1 MISKYFGH
9 LQNRGLNKLGDV
21 IIPGEGIFPSFSST
35 GFSSHVD
42 RMLDYMYDDD
52 REGLTLLMTVFAFM
66 PSFVIR
72 WIVLLS
78 EKNAAFPDV
87 IGAPLRMIQ
96 LGLKGLILTLYY
108 SNIDDPQKTGM
119 KIMEGIKWQTGVAPL
134 EGDSKRVERTSKT
147 TSWKNPDSNQ
157 ITNVFDRSRTAE
169 REISLMTVSQR
180 LKYVTALK
188 KLILD
193 EKEMIVDKIQM
204 DTGKG
209 RSDALFSEIF
219 GILDHL
225 TFLEKEACKALKD
238 ESIKTPIALMGKK
251 SKIFYESLGTILV
264 ISPWNYPFYQAIVP
278 ITVSFVT
285 GNATVY
291 KPSEFTPLE
300 GLVEDLL
307 FRAGFKEDWVQIVY
321 GDGKTGAGLIE
332 QRPDKIFFTGSVATG
347 KKIMAKAS
355 EQLIP
360 VELELGGKDPL
371 IIFEDANLER
381 AAAGALWGSLTN
393 TGQSCTSVERI
404 YVQETIYDE
413 FKKILVEKAKT
424 IKQEIDKDGDADIGS
439 MTTDSQVA
447 IVKDHLDDALKKNAT
462 LLTGNHWDGKSRVIP
477 PLVFENINSDM
488 NICTEE
494 TFGPILPLYKFI
506 DEQDAINMANDSDF
520 GLSASVWT
528 ADKSR
533 AIRVTRKIKTGN
545 VSVNNVMLTEGNP
558 YLPFGGVKNSGIGR
572 YKGVHGLHSFCNMKS
587 VLIDGNSGKIEANW
601 FPYTKRKYELFSG
614 MTEGLFGGG
623 IMNFI
628 KFLIYG
634 LKLESYSD
642 KVGKKGR
649 V

>member
-1 MISKYFGH
+1 
-9 LQNRGLNKLGDV
+9 
-21 IIPGEGIFPSFSST
+21 
-35 GFSSHVD
+35 
-42 RMLDYMYDDD
+42 
-52 REGLTLLMTVFAFM
+52 
-66 PSFVIR
+66 
-72 WIVLLS
+72 
-78 EKNAAFPDV
+78 
-87 IGAPLRMIQ
+87 
-96 LGLKGLILTLYY
+96 
-108 SNIDDPQKTGM
+108 
-119 KIMEGIKWQTGVAPL
+119 MEGIKWQTGVAPL
-134 EGDSKRVERTSKT
+134 EGDVTNVERSKCT
-147 TSWKNPDSNQ
+147 TSWKNPSSEE
-157 ITNVFDRSRTAE
+157 TVTVFERSKAAE
-169 REISLMTVSQR
+169 REISSLTVSQR
-180 LKYVTALK
+180 LKYITALK

-193 EKEMIVDKIQM
+193 EKEKIVDLIQK

-225 TFLEKEACKALKD
+225 TFLEKESIKALKD
-238 ESIKTPIALMGKK
+238 ETVKTPIALMGKK
-251 SKIFYESLGTILV
+251 SQLFYEGLGTILI

-278 ITVSFVT
+278 LTVSFVA
-285 GNATVY
+285 GNATIY

-321 GDGKTGAGLIE
+321 GDGKTGASLID

-371 IIFEDANLER
+371 IVFEDANIDR
-381 AAAGALWGSLTN
+381 AVAGALWGSLTN
-393 TGQSCTSVERI
+393 TGQSCTSVERV
-404 YVQETIYDE
+404 YVQESVFE
-413 FKKILVEKAKT
+413 KFKAKMVEKAKT
-424 IKQEIDKDGDADIGS
+424 IKQEIDKDGDSDIGS
-439 MTTDSQVA
+439 MTTESQVK
-447 IVKDHLDDALKKNAT
+447 IVKSHLDDALSKGAV
-462 LLTGNHWDGKSRVIP
+462 LLTGNDWNGSDKMIP
-477 PLVFENINSDM
+477 PLVFENINSQM
-488 NICTEE
+488 KICKEE
-494 TFGPILPLYKFI
+494 TFGPILPLYSFI
-506 DEQDAINMANDSDF
+506 DEQDAIHMANDSEF

-533 AIRVTRKIKTGN
+533 AIRVSRKIKTGN
-545 VSVNNVMLTEGNP
+545 VSINNVMLTEGNP

-572 YKGVHGLHSFCNMKS
+572 YKGVHGLRSFCNMKS
-587 VLIDGNSGKIEANW
+587 ILIDGNSGKIEANW

-623 IMNFI
+623 ILNFI